1 MFTNSSGINAG
12 YTDSTYSKVGFNNW
26 KLATTKFKAHQT
38 SNTHLNSITSLTN
51 FLHLK
56 PIDTVLD
63 EERELIHS
71 QKEQQRL
78 KNRQIV
84 QRLIDITLCIGIG
97 GRSFRGKNEKES
109 SYNKGLFKDIVTLL
123 AKYDPLLKSHLEL
136 GPKNATYCSNIIQ
149 NDLIISIS
157 QVLKNQL
164 KHKIENKKISI
175 IADETSD
182 LGHHEQLSIVLR
194 YFDDE
199 KKCPVEQFVGMKR
212 IMSTDSQTIFNAIS
226 DVINNFGIKWESV
239 LSMCFD
245 GAATMSG
252 SVNGVQAKFKKENDK
267 AFFVHCYGHCLNLIL
282 VDSVGR
288 ENRITFDFFGNIQL
302 IYSFIEGSCTRHGIL
317 ETIANSLNL
326 KLKTLK
332 SVSTTRWACRAE
344 AVSAIKENYTAL
356 LVAIKEIS
364 DRTKQA
370 DVRAK
375 ALGILNQM
383 KTFEFI
389 FAMLMLNPILS
400 LVLKVSMYL
409 QSSNINLLTAV
420 ELVTSLK
427 QSLISLRNNEKEF
440 QDIFKKTV
448 LMCNDNDIL
457 IPDLKRRKVS
467 SKFDESHKTQ
477 HIMKNKEEEMKISVF
492 FPMLDR
498 MISDIEIR
506 FNQETINMIKCV
518 AHLIKQEVTN
528 NDLINMSNIFG
539 VDFND
544 LDAEIRLLKS
554 NCSISKDNINTCDDL
569 IKWLADYGTG
579 RNIIFQ
585 NIFKILKEFVT
596 IPVTSCSCE
605 RTFSKLSFIKTKL
618 RSTMQQDRLD
628 ALLTISIEQESAYN
642 INIDDVIEHFKIL
655 KPVNR
660 RMEL

>member
-1 MFTNSSGINAG
+1 
-12 YTDSTYSKVGFNNW
+12 
-26 KLATTKFKAHQT
+26 
-38 SNTHLNSITSLTN
+38 
-51 FLHLK
+51 
-56 PIDTVLD
+56 
-63 EERELIHS
+63 
-71 QKEQQRL
+71 
-78 KNRQIV
+78 
-84 QRLIDITLCIGIG
+84 
-97 GRSFRGKNEKES
+97 
-109 SYNKGLFKDIVTLL
+109 
-123 AKYDPLLKSHLEL
+123 
-136 GPKNATYCSNIIQ
+136 
-149 NDLIISIS
+149 
-157 QVLKNQL
+157 
-164 KHKIENKKISI
+164 
-175 IADETSD
+175 
-182 LGHHEQLSIVLR
+182 
-194 YFDDE
+194 
-199 KKCPVEQFVGMKR
+199 
-212 IMSTDSQTIFNAIS
+212 MSTDSQTIFNAIS
-226 DVINNFGIKWESV
+226 DVINDFGIKWESV

-400 LVLKVSMYL
+400 LVLKVSVYL
-409 QSSNINLLTAV
+409 QSSKINLLTAI

-448 LMCNDNDIL
+448 QMCNDNDIL
-457 IPDLKRRKVS
+457 IPDLKRRRVS
-467 SKFDESHKTQ
+467 SKIDESHKTQ
-477 HIMKNKEEEMKISVF
+477 HIIKNKEEEMKISVL

-518 AHLIKQEVTN
+518 ARLIKQEVTN
-528 NDLINMSNIFG
+528 DDLINLSNIFG

-554 NCSISKDNINTCDDL
+554 NCSIGKDNINTCDDL

-579 RNIIFQ
+579 RDIIFQ
-585 NIFKILKEFVT
+585 NIFKILKEFMT

-605 RTFSKLSFIKTKL
+605 RTFSKLNFIKTKL